1 MYSPNDPYEINRIL
15 KHIRTENITYTN
27 ILIKAVMVNVG
38 KMIDLRGWGNK
49 CNKESEPWW
58 KRKINKMINQV
69 RKRINILERHH
80 RRAIRKKE
88 IYKKIER
95 KYNTKKKG
103 IRAVIEEL
111 KQRLQRVNNFGVT

>member
-1 MYSPNDPYEINRIL
+1 
-15 KHIRTENITYTN
+15 
-27 ILIKAVMVNVG
+27 MVNVG

-49 CNKESEPWW
+49 CNKESELWW

-69 RKRINILERHH
+69 RKRINILERHQ
-80 RRAIRKKE
+80 RREIRKKE

>member
-38 KMIDLRGWGNK
+38 KMIDLRGRGNK

-69 RKRINILERHH
+69 RKRINILERHQ
-80 RRAIRKKE
+80 RREIRKKE

>member
-49 CNKESEPWW
+49 CNKESEPW
-58 KRKINKMINQV
+58 
-69 RKRINILERHH
+69 
-80 RRAIRKKE
+80 
-88 IYKKIER
+88 
-95 KYNTKKKG
+95 
-103 IRAVIEEL
+103 
-111 KQRLQRVNNFGVT
+111 

>member
-1 MYSPNDPYEINRIL
+1 
-15 KHIRTENITYTN
+15 
-27 ILIKAVMVNVG
+27 MVNVG
-38 KMIDLRGWGNK
+38 KMIDLRGWENK

-69 RKRINILERHH
+69 RKRINILERHQ
-80 RRAIRKKE
+80 RREIRKKE

-95 KYNTKKKG
+95 KYNKKKKG